1 MHCISLFWRQGVRIL
16 AGTIFILLSPGDDC
30 ICGHQASSLL
40 SLFSPAAH
48 QLHHPDTVL
57 PHHVIVLSTS

>member
-1 MHCISLFWRQGVRIL
+1 ML
-16 AGTIFILLSPGDDC
+16 AGTIFILFAPGDGC
-30 ICGHQASSLL
+30 VCAHQASSLL

-48 QLHHPDTVL
+48 RPQRQDTVL